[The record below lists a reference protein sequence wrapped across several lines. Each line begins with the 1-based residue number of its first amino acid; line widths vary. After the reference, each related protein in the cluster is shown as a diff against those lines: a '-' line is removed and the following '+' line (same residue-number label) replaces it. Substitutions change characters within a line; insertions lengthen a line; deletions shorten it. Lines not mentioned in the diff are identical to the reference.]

1 MKPSTASTG
10 VDTLPFGTTE
20 GVDVDCYVLHHAGL
34 TARVITYGGI
44 LTELCVPDRE
54 GVSADVVLGFDQLD
68 GYLGEHPYFGAT
80 VGRVANRIARG
91 RFVLD
96 GKEYRLACNN
106 NGHHLHGGVRG
117 FDRRVWAASAGMTA
131 EGPAVTLRYV
141 SPDGEEGYPGNVTA
155 TTVYTLLAGAL
166 RVAYTATTD
175 APTLVSLT
183 HHSYFNLAGPGK
195 GDGDI
200 LGHEL
205 RLMASH
211 YTPTDAELIPT
222 GEIVPVAGTA
232 FDFRTAK
239 RIGEHRA
246 QTGLVPAGYDTNFVV
261 DRGPGRGVG
270 RDLGRD
276 PERGPGRDLG
286 RESAGLAHAATVREP
301 TSGRVLDVYTTAPG
315 LQVYSG
321 NFLDGSLTGKGG
333 YAYQQ
338 YGGLCLEPQ
347 TFPNAINEPGFPSPV
362 LRPGQTYQ
370 HTIEYRFSAA

>member
-1 MKPSTASTG
+1 MNNTSTVNAG
-10 VDTLPFGTTE
+10 VDTLAFGSAD
-20 GVDVDCYVLHHAGL
+20 GVDIDCYVLGHGGL
-34 TARVITYGGI
+34 TARIITYGGI
-44 LTELCVPDRE
+44 LTELCVPDRD
-54 GVSADVVLGFDQLD
+54 GVSADVVLGFDRLD
-68 GYLGEHPYFGAT
+68 GYLEEHPYFGAT

-131 EGPAVTLRYV
+131 EGPAVTLRYT
-141 SPDGEEGYPGNVTA
+141 SADGEEGYPGTVTA
-155 TTVYTLLAGAL
+155 TVVYTLLSSAL
-166 RVAYTATTD
+166 RIEYTATTD

-195 GDGDI
+195 GDI

-205 RLMASH
+205 RLSASR

-222 GEIVPVAGTA
+222 GEIAPVAGTA

-239 RIGEHRA
+239 RMGEHRA
-246 QTGLVPAGYDTNFVV
+246 LTGLVPAGYDTNFVV
-261 DRGPGRGVG
+261 DRESAGRG
-270 RDLGRD
+270 
-276 PERGPGRDLG
+276 E
-286 RESAGLAHAATVREP
+286 AGLAHAATVRDP
-301 TSGRVLDVYTTAPG
+301 DSGRVLDVFTTAPG

-333 YAYQQ
+333 HIYRQ

-347 TFPNAINEPGFPSPV
+347 CFPNAINEPGFPSPV

-370 HTIEYRFSAA
+370 HTIEYRFSAV